1 MMCSSKDIV
10 FLAPVFAVFFLAFC
24 LAVVLSIWGLGN
36 TLEDTEETERSPN
49 PSVTRTLNA
58 MKDFIVSP
66 NRQNEKCLVQSLQRM
81 RLQDKV
87 DLLKDTYNV
96 EIKGQD
102 TKGQMMK
109 TAVEKIFS
117 LKSEEKAILLLMK
130 NSDMPTAFKTRVIDL
145 LKIGTITKTKN
156 YLSEK
161 IPPKEMAYMKLV
173 INIGMTSAGI
183 LSLPSQD
190 IKDLAFISL
199 VINFYNNV
207 IQQRTSMIDDIDLPS
222 IIGLLL
228 VIYALVQLLRLT
240 ISGST
245 PLPIRIPRCF
255 PFGFKCNPGWIP
267 FFTEVFLN
275 IRRIRY
281 HWQIFTSKLAII
293 QGLEEILQPERDTIP
308 LWNEV
313 QNQSSYMNRIYNE
326 LESLDLKE
334 KKIKITS
341 VLGDIVQGA
350 VLLVL
355 LLRSDLRIRGVL
367 GLAKLAGTLN
377 VDTRS
382 HDTSGK
388 KKSLFRIFIFFLQIM
403 FS

>member
-156 YLSEK
+156 YLNEK

-173 INIGMTSAGI
+173 INIGKTSAGI
-183 LSLPSQD
+183 LSFFSPQNS
-190 IKDLAFISL
+190 AG
-199 VINFYNNV
+199 N
-207 IQQRTSMIDDIDLPS
+207 R
-222 IIGLLL
+222 
-228 VIYALVQLLRLT
+228 
-240 ISGST
+240 
-245 PLPIRIPRCF
+245 
-255 PFGFKCNPGWIP
+255 FGDF
-267 FFTEVFLN
+267 
-275 IRRIRY
+275 
-281 HWQIFTSKLAII
+281 H
-293 QGLEEILQPERDTIP
+293 
-308 LWNEV
+308 
-313 QNQSSYMNRIYNE
+313 
-326 LESLDLKE
+326 
-334 KKIKITS
+334 
-341 VLGDIVQGA
+341 
-350 VLLVL
+350 
-355 LLRSDLRIRGVL
+355 SDY
-367 GLAKLAGTLN
+367 
-377 VDTRS
+377 
-382 HDTSGK
+382 
-388 KKSLFRIFIFFLQIM
+388 
-403 FS
+403 